1 MVYYSTV
8 KSFVELVQFILKVPG
23 AQFFL
28 SEQISQD
35 PLEKFFGVQRQR
47 GRTGENPNVSQ
58 FCKNTQALRVINS
71 VCGNVSKGNCRGRKQ
86 SIDMKDTKPL
96 PKRRRIR
103 QSASHN
109 TGESPLLDDNT
120 ACLTPVPQ
128 LESSPPAS
136 SVQTVKSSAQSAVV
150 KSSLSVQSIKSLV
163 PLAAVKSL
171 SIQPVKSL
179 VQPAA
184 VKSLSVQPVKSP
196 LPRDSLVQAFE
207 PLPTP
212 PPQVDSSLSTLSEA
226 NNVISKHCG
235 IVLQHQDLHTLDNL
249 NWLNDQVAL

>member
-1 MVYYSTV
+1 M
-8 KSFVELVQFILKVPG
+8 EN
-23 AQFFL
+23 
-28 SEQISQD
+28 
-35 PLEKFFGVQRQR
+35 FFGVQRQR
-47 GRTGENPNVSQ
+47 GRTGEKPNVSQ

-71 VCGNVSKGNCRGRKQ
+71 VCGNVSKGNCRGWKQ

-163 PLAAVKSL
+163 PLAAVKSS
-171 SIQPVKSL
+171 SIQPDKSLVQPAAVKSSSIQPDKSLVQPAAVKSSSIQPDKSL